1 MKLVASLF
9 IAVAMAAGR
18 PVDAVT
24 RSEEGRCYYCSGT
37 YNDQVGNLY
46 WPCVEAFGSLTGT
59 WTSCTQHFPVGTHGC
74 TLGGSYC
81 GTSAFRM
88 PGTDGMLDLPASA
101 GVADAAGRLSTCQG
115 MILTLPR
122 PSAVLPSTFQL

>member
-9 IAVAMAAGR
+9 IAAAMAANN
-18 PVDAVT
+18 PVDAGAL
-24 RSEEGRCYYCSGT
+24 SGEGTCYFCSGT
-37 YNDQVGNLY
+37 YNNQIGNPY
-46 WPCVEAFGSLTGT
+46 WPCVEALGSLTGT
-59 WTSCTQHFPVGTHGC
+59 WTSCTQHFPLGTNGC

-88 PGTDGMLDLPASA
+88 PSTDGMLDLPASA
-101 GVADAAGRLSTCQG
+101 GVADEAGRLSTCQG

-122 PSAVLPSTFQL
+122 QSAVLPSTFQL